1 VSVRYLLTQ
10 LGLAGQ
16 DRAQCEEFLRAIDQ
30 RGGLTDPE
38 DRRDSWK
45 IISNVD
51 WCESVCKNAFHPSE
65 LACLFRVV
73 VIPELPEPGA
83 AEAIG
88 RWALKAPPPM
98 LGALLAAANAAG
110 DETWQSVVGLLEP
123 FLALRLVSD
132 AFIKDH
138 WDTDRAWRLA
148 AEFGHGESK
157 GGFRNPFRRR

>member
-1 VSVRYLLTQ
+1 VRYLLTQ
-10 LGLAGQ
+10 LGMAGQ
-16 DRAQCEEFLRAIDQ
+16 DRAQCEECLRAIDQ
-30 RGGLTDPE
+30 RGDLTDPE
-38 DRRDSWK
+38 DRQDSWK

-51 WCESVCKNAFHPSE
+51 WCENVCKNAFHPNE

-73 VIPELPEPGA
+73 VIPELPEHGA

-88 RWALKAPPPM
+88 RWALKAPLPM